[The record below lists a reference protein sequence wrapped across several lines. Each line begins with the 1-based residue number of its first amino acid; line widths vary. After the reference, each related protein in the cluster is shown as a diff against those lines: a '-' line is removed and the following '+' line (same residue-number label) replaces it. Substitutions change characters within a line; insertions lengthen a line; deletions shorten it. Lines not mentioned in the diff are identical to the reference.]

1 MKFLANHNKDS
12 ELNGLI
18 RYLTKIK
25 LLANHN
31 KESQSI
37 EPIRY
42 QSKNTRSQCCAGKGV
57 MRAIDEWFQFLF

>member
-12 ELNGLI
+12 QSNGLI